1 MRVSSS
7 LLVSAFVVGLMAL
20 PLTPASAD
28 SLGTSSRSISLLE
41 KAIPS
46 LPKGFSA
53 HPNDPWGHKM
63 GDQTAQQFS
72 AYYNP
77 ALISPT
83 ELQAGG
89 FLDAY
94 SEFASGKKACKVGL
108 HDGKS
113 GPLDG

>member
-1 MRVSSS
+1 
-7 LLVSAFVVGLMAL
+7 
-20 PLTPASAD
+20 
-28 SLGTSSRSISLLE
+28 
-41 KAIPS
+41 
-46 LPKGFSA
+46 
-53 HPNDPWGHKM
+53 M